1 MEYLSLGNIV
11 DSFGL
16 DGTVKIYSTTNQAT
30 KRYKVGNK
38 LVIANPQG
46 QIMQEVTV
54 VSYRHNGFFDF
65 VKFIELTT
73 PEQVK
78 ELKGYF
84 IQTIKNKEDLE
95 KGEFFYSDLVG
106 CSIIDESKNILGV
119 VKSVEEFPAQ
129 ITLRVSRKNGQD
141 FFVPFINA
149 FIKDV
154 NIDGKFIQ
162 IEVIEGLL

>member
-16 DGTVKIYSTTNQAT
+16 DGTVKIYSTTNQAK
-30 KRYKVGNK
+30 KRYVEGNK

-46 QIMQEVTV
+46 EIWQEVTV
-54 VSYRHNGFFDF
+54 VSFRHNGFFDF
-65 VKFIELTT
+65 VKFQELTN

-78 ELKGYF
+78 ELKGF
-84 IQTIKNKEDLE
+84 QVQTIKNKNDL
-95 KGEFFYSDLVG
+95 KDGEFFYSDLIG
-106 CSIIDESKNILGV
+106 CSVIDEKKNILGT
-119 VKSVEEFPAQ
+119 VKNVEEFPAQ

-141 FFVPFINA
+141 FFVPFIKE

-154 NIDGKFIQ
+154 NIDEQFIQ
-162 IEVIEGLL
+162 IKVIEGLL

>member
-16 DGTVKIYSTTNQAT
+16 DGTVKIYSTTNQPK
-30 KRYKVGNK
+30 KRYVEGNK

-46 QIMQEVTV
+46 KILQEVTV
-54 VSYRHNGFFDF
+54 VSFRHNGFFDF
-65 VKFIELTT
+65 VKFQELAN

-78 ELKGYF
+78 ELKGF
-84 IQTIKNKEDLE
+84 QVQTIKNKSDL
-95 KGEFFYSDLVG
+95 KDGEFFYTDLIG
-106 CSIIDESKNILGV
+106 CSIIDEKKNILGT
-119 VKSVEEFPAQ
+119 VKNVEEFPAQ

-141 FFVPFINA
+141 FFVPFIKE

-154 NIDGKFIQ
+154 NIDEKFIQ
-162 IEVIEGLL
+162 IKVIEGLL